1 MELQFKSADCL
12 CKIIPKIDANI
23 MNLIQNLEAAWYY
36 HLGSR
41 LLEADD
47 RDGALANF
55 NRALKLQ
62 SDHYQAWFGR
72 GMALGNLERHL
83 EALKSFDEA
92 LALQPNASFGW
103 HNRAIALGKLGR
115 PWEALNS
122 FDRALEFNPCSASI
136 WHNRGLTLI
145 DMGLY
150 DKAVLSFDRSLSLE
164 PEVAGAWYNRGNALL
179 ELKLYYQALNSFDR
193 AIEFNPDDANAWYN
207 RGLAANSMGLYKQ
220 AVASFSRAIALKP
233 GGTEAVGERRVAL
246 AKLVGFNHKNSK
258 FTPTSECG
266 FEDYLIWYNRGVEL
280 ARKGSYSEAIAC
292 YETVLE
298 INPDFANAFYNKAC
312 CYALLGFVDLALD
325 NLQRAVEFIPN
336 LYREL
341 ALADSDLSCIWKQER
356 FAALIRG

>member
-1 MELQFKSADCL
+1 
-12 CKIIPKIDANI
+12 

-41 LLEADD
+41 HLEANDND
-47 RDGALANF
+47 AALANF
-55 NRALKLQ
+55 NKAVKLQ
-62 SDHYQAWFGR
+62 SDHYKAWFGR

-92 LALQPNASFGW
+92 LVVEPNASFGW

-115 PWEALNS
+115 PLEALNS
-122 FDRALEFNPCSASI
+122 FDRALEFNPCAASI

-150 DKAVLSFDRSLSLE
+150 YKAVLSFDRSLKLY
-164 PEVAGAWYNRGNALL
+164 PEAPWAWYNRGNALL

-193 AIEFNPDDANAWYN
+193 AIEFNPEDANAWYN

-220 AVASFSRAIALKP
+220 AVASFSRSLALKP
-233 GGTEAVGERRVAL
+233 GRTEAVAERRVAL
-246 AKLVGFNHKNSK
+246 GKLVGLNQTNGK
-258 FTPTSECG
+258 FTPTSESA

-280 ARKGSYSEAIAC
+280 ARKGCYSEAIAC
-292 YETVLE
+292 YEIALE

-312 CYALLGFVDLALD
+312 CYALLGFADLALD
-325 NLQRAVEFIPN
+325 NLQRAVEFMPN

-356 FAALIRG
+356 FEALIQG

>member
-1 MELQFKSADCL
+1 
-12 CKIIPKIDANI
+12 

-41 LLEADD
+41 HLEANDHN
-47 RDGALANF
+47 GALANF
-55 NRALKLQ
+55 NRAVKLQ
-62 SDHYQAWFGR
+62 SDHYKAWFGR

-92 LALQPNASFGW
+92 LVLQPNVSFGW

-115 PWEALNS
+115 CLEALNS
-122 FDRALEFNPCSASI
+122 FDRALEFNPCAASI

-150 DKAVLSFDRSLSLE
+150 DKAVLSFDRSLNLQ
-164 PEVAGAWYNRGNALL
+164 PDVGGVWYNRGNALL
-179 ELKLYYQALNSFDR
+179 ELKLYYLALNSFDR
-193 AIEFNPDDANAWYN
+193 AIEFNPDDAKAWYN

-220 AVASFSRAIALKP
+220 AVASFSRSIALKP
-233 GGTEAVGERRVAL
+233 GRAEAVGERRVAL
-246 AKLVGFNHKNSK
+246 AKLVGLNQRNAKFNSQ
-258 FTPTSECG
+258 SESH

-280 ARKGSYSEAIAC
+280 ARKGCYSEAIAC
-292 YETVLE
+292 YETTVE

-312 CYALLGFVDLALD
+312 CYALLGFADLALD
-325 NLQRAVEFIPN
+325 NLQRAVDFIPN

-356 FAALIRG
+356 FEALIQG

>member
-1 MELQFKSADCL
+1 
-12 CKIIPKIDANI
+12 

-41 LLEADD
+41 HLEANDN
-47 RDGALANF
+47 DGALANF
-55 NRALKLQ
+55 NRAVKLQ
-62 SDHYQAWFGR
+62 SDHYKAWFGR

-92 LALQPNASFGW
+92 LVVEPNASFGW

-115 PWEALNS
+115 WLEALNS
-122 FDRALEFNPCSASI
+122 FDRALEFNPCAASI

-150 DKAVLSFDRSLSLE
+150 DKAVLSFDRSLKLY
-164 PEVAGAWYNRGNALL
+164 PEAAGAWYNRGNALL

-193 AIEFNPDDANAWYN
+193 AIEFNPDDAKAWYN

-220 AVASFSRAIALKP
+220 AVASFSRSLALKP
-233 GGTEAVGERRVAL
+233 GRAEAVGERRVAL
-246 AKLVGFNHKNSK
+246 GKLVGLNQTNGQ
-258 FTPTSECG
+258 FTPTSESP

-280 ARKGSYSEAIAC
+280 ARKGCYSEAIAC
-292 YETVLE
+292 YEITLE

-312 CYALLGFVDLALD
+312 CYALLGFADLALD
-325 NLQRAVEFIPN
+325 NLQRAVEFMPN

-356 FAALIRG
+356 FEALIQG

>member
-1 MELQFKSADCL
+1 
-12 CKIIPKIDANI
+12 

-41 LLEADD
+41 HLEAHDHD
-47 RDGALANF
+47 SALANF
-55 NRALKLQ
+55 SRAVNLQ
-62 SDHYQAWFGR
+62 SDHYQAWFGQ

-83 EALKSFDEA
+83 EALSSFDRA
-92 LALQPNASFGW
+92 LAVQPNASFGW

-115 PWEALNS
+115 SLEALNS
-122 FDRALEFNPCSASI
+122 FDRALEFNPCAASI

-150 DKAVLSFDRSLSLE
+150 HKAVLSFDRSLSLH
-164 PEVAGAWYNRGNALL
+164 PDAPWAWYNRGNALL

-193 AIEFNPDDANAWYN
+193 AIEFNPDDAKAWYN

-220 AVASFSRAIALKP
+220 AVASFSRSIALKP
-233 GGTEAVGERRVAL
+233 GKAEVVGQRRLAL
-246 AKLVGFNHKNSK
+246 EKLVGLNQKNTK
-258 FTPTSECG
+258 FTPTSECA

-280 ARKGSYSEAIAC
+280 ARQGSYSEAIAC
-292 YETVLE
+292 YETALE

-312 CYALLGFVDLALD
+312 CYALLGFADLALD
-325 NLQRAVEFIPN
+325 NLQRAVEFMPI

-356 FAALIRG
+356 FAAVIQG

>member
-1 MELQFKSADCL
+1 
-12 CKIIPKIDANI
+12 

-41 LLEADD
+41 HLEANDD
-47 RDGALANF
+47 HGALANF

-62 SDHYQAWFGR
+62 SDHYKAWFGR
-72 GMALGNLERHL
+72 GMALGKLERHL

-92 LALQPNASFGW
+92 LAVEPNASFGW

-115 PWEALNS
+115 WLEALNS
-122 FDRALEFNPCSASI
+122 FDRALEFSPCAASI

-150 DKAVLSFDRSLSLE
+150 EKAVLSFDRSLTLH
-164 PEVAGAWYNRGNALL
+164 PEAAWAWYNRGNALL
-179 ELKLYYQALNSFDR
+179 ELKLYYQALNSFER
-193 AIEFNPDDANAWYN
+193 AIEFKPDDAKAWYN
-207 RGLAANSMGLYKQ
+207 RGIAANYMGLYKQ
-220 AVASFSRAIALKP
+220 AVASFSRSIALQP
-233 GGTEAVGERRVAL
+233 GRADAVGERRVAL
-246 AKLVGFNHKNSK
+246 EKLIGLNQRNAK
-258 FTPTSECG
+258 FTPTSERP

-280 ARKGSYSEAIAC
+280 ARKRCYSEAIAC

-312 CYALLGFVDLALD
+312 CYALLGFADLALD
-325 NLQRAVEFIPN
+325 NLQRAVEFIPS

-356 FAALIRG
+356 FEALIQG

>member
-1 MELQFKSADCL
+1 
-12 CKIIPKIDANI
+12 

-41 LLEADD
+41 HLEANEHD
-47 RDGALANF
+47 RALANF
-55 NRALKLQ
+55 NKAVNLQ

-92 LALQPNASFGW
+92 LAVQPNASFGW

-115 PWEALNS
+115 SLEALNS
-122 FDRALEFNPCSASI
+122 FDRALEFNPCAASI

-150 DKAVLSFDRSLSLE
+150 DKAVQSFDRSLSLH

-179 ELKLYYQALNSFDR
+179 ELKLYHQALNSFDR
-193 AIEFNPDDANAWYN
+193 AIEFNPDDAKTWYN

-220 AVASFSRAIALKP
+220 AVASFGRSIALKP

-246 AKLVGFNHKNSK
+246 AKLVGLNQRNAK
-258 FTPTSECG
+258 FTPASEPAV
-266 FEDYLIWYNRGVEL
+266 DYLIWYNLGVEL
-280 ARKGSYSEAIAC
+280 ARKCRYSEAIAC
-292 YETVLE
+292 YETTLE
-298 INPDFANAFYNKAC
+298 INPDFANAFYNQAC

-356 FAALIRG
+356 FEALIRG